1 MDIKAKPKLQR
12 PTLQDIAD
20 KVGVTKM
27 TVSRFLRD
35 PNTVAKSTQEKIRLC
50 INELGYIHNRT
61 PAMLSKASSKTIGV
75 LLPSL
80 SNQVFAQFTQ
90 GVESITDEYGFD
102 TLIAHYSYDK
112 NEEERKIEVMLSY
125 QVDGLILTSS
135 SHTKRT
141 LKMLNT
147 VKIPVVEAMEI
158 PKKPIDMSVGL
169 NHELAAYTIVRKMID
184 KGYRNIAYLGAR
196 LDTRTQ
202 LRMQGYDRAL
212 IEANLSPL
220 HVLTEEHSSYTLGKQ
235 LFNEAI
241 TKNPQLEGVFCT
253 NDDIA
258 VGAILACHDAHIS
271 IPSEMAI
278 VGYNALDIGYAISPT
293 LTSIKV
299 PLFEIGK
306 ISADMILKSIQG
318 HPLSSKSI
326 DFGFEIKQGES
337 FLPS

>member
-1 MDIKAKPKLQR
+1 MDIKAKSKLQR

-35 PNTVAKSTQEKIRLC
+35 PNSVAKKTQEKIKTC

-80 SNQVFAQFTQ
+80 SNQVFANFTQ

-112 NEEERKIEVMLSY
+112 HEEERKIEVMLSY

-135 SHTKRT
+135 LHTKRT
-141 LKMLNT
+141 LKMLDT
-147 VKIPVVEAMEI
+147 VRIPVVEAMEI
-158 PKKPIDMSVGL
+158 PPNPIDMSVGL
-169 NHELAAYTIVRKMID
+169 NHELAAYTIVRQMIEQ
-184 KGYRNIAYLGAR
+184 GYQNIAYLGAR

-202 LRMQGYDRAL
+202 LRMQGYDRAV
-212 IEANLSPL
+212 IEANRLPM
-220 HVLTEEHSSYTLGKQ
+220 HVLTEQHSSYTLGKA
-235 LFNEAI
+235 LFHQAI
-241 TKNPQLEGVFCT
+241 QQNPNLDGVFCT

-258 VGAILACHDAHIS
+258 VGALLACQEAN
-271 IPSEMAI
+271 IPIPAKMAV
-278 VGYNALDIGYAISPT
+278 VGYNALDIGNAVSPS

-306 ISADMILKSIQG
+306 TSAEMILKSILG
-318 HPLSSKSI
+318 HTIESKCV
-326 DFGFEIKQGES
+326 DFGFEIKQGMS
-337 FLPS
+337 FISR